1 MSFTANHVEGA
12 TPNNK
17 NKNIPLIPNQLN
29 IKELEVLISLI
40 RKSTFSGEDIEPIY
54 NMVIK
59 LQNQYLEQAK

>member
-12 TPNNK
+12 IPNNK

>member
-1 MSFTANHVEGA
+1 MSFTANHVDGA
-12 TPNNK
+12 ILN